1 MKKNPNSSINNLTDQ
16 AIKTGKETLKTASD
30 LPIKSGQ
37 AIGQGAFDAV
47 KTTVEVE
54 KEGLKVVERAIIYP
68 IKKRRSIRD
77 FFWKSKRG
85 VITGCADNDPAG
97 IVTYTQTGAIGGYQL
112 LWLALLA
119 WPLLVAVEE
128 MSARIGVVT
137 KRGINQVISQHY
149 GRFWAYL
156 AALIVLI
163 CNTFTIG
170 ADIAAMADI
179 SSIITKL
186 PSIIF
191 VILLGGLFFWLL
203 WKKGYKIVS
212 RYLFILTPIFFL
224 YIASAL
230 LLDVPWGQAFRSTF
244 IPALGSIN
252 LSLATIAVAFLGT
265 TLSPYLI
272 YWETTQEIEE
282 KKDVSQLKNESRGTI
297 LGMFFTQLI
306 TFFIIVAAAAAF
318 SGNHHEIT
326 NAKEAALA
334 LKPLGNLSFLFFSL
348 GILGSGLLG
357 VPVLAATTG
366 YSASESF
373 GWRRGLDEKV
383 SSAHGFYVVMISS
396 LLIGVLIAILG
407 FNPVLMLVYSQVL
420 NGVLMPILI
429 ILLLLI
435 SNNKKI
441 MGPHTNKLLTNFF
454 GGLAFLVV
462 LGFDLMMI
470 WDWFK

>member
-1 MKKNPNSSINNLTDQ
+1 MKEESKEIITN
-16 AIKTGKETLKTASD
+16 GKEALKAAAGI
-30 LPIKSGQ
+30 PIE
-37 AIGQGAFDAV
+37 AV

-54 KEGLKVVERAIIYP
+54 KEGLKMVEKAIVYP
-68 IKKRRSIRD
+68 IKKRRSIQD

-97 IVTYTQTGAIGGYQL
+97 IVTYTQTGAIAGYRL

-119 WPLLVAVEE
+119 WPLLVAIEE

-137 KRGINQVISQHY
+137 KKGINQVITEHY

-179 SSIITKL
+179 SAIVTKL

-191 VILLGGLFFWLL
+191 VILFGGLFFYLL

-230 LLDVPWGQAFRSTF
+230 LLDVPWGLALRSTF
-244 IPALGSIN
+244 IPELGSIN

-282 KKDVSQLKNESRGTI
+282 KKEVSQLKIENRGTI
-297 LGMFFTQLI
+297 LGMFFTQFI
-306 TFFIIVAAAAAF
+306 TFFIVVAAAAAF
-318 SGNHHEIT
+318 GGNFHEISS
-326 NAKEAALA
+326 AKEAALA

-357 VPVLAATTG
+357 IPVLAATTG
-366 YSASESF
+366 YAASETF

-383 SSAHGFYVVMISS
+383 SSAHGFYIVMISS
-396 LLIGVLIAILG
+396 LLVGILIALLG

-420 NGVLMPILI
+420 NGILMPILI

-435 SNNKKI
+435 SNNRKI
-441 MGPHTNKLLTNFF
+441 MATHTNRLFTNFF
-454 GGLAFLVV
+454 GILAFFVC
-462 LGFDLMMI
+462 LGFDILMI
-470 WDWFK
+470 YNWLKNYIS